1 MQRVQYF
8 GPRKV
13 YRSRSRTSG
22 VSLYGEIRKER
33 QLLDAIG
40 DVSLRPDISPKKLE
54 RAIRSYGLKGHV
66 DPQQVLLLVDNTWL
80 GSAKQGMMLTERWLH
95 AFSNISGRL
104 SIELDD
110 IESVSPQA
118 RKALLKKNLI
128 VGMVINGGYFAALPG
143 LSQAVL
149 VGNNETPAII
159 VLSLLLQ
166 NYLGCE
172 LVIEPEPDPGPPPWY
187 QD

>member
-1 MQRVQYF
+1 M
-8 GPRKV
+8 
-13 YRSRSRTSG
+13 
-22 VSLYGEIRKER
+22 
-33 QLLDAIG
+33 
-40 DVSLRPDISPKKLE
+40 KL
-54 RAIRSYGLKGHV
+54 
-66 DPQQVLLLVDNTWL
+66 Q
-80 GSAKQGMMLTERWLH
+80 